1 MSKLSSLTGVVASVS
16 LALVPILALA
26 LNLQVLTTA
35 TGL

>member
-26 LNLQVLTTA
+26 LNLQTLSTA